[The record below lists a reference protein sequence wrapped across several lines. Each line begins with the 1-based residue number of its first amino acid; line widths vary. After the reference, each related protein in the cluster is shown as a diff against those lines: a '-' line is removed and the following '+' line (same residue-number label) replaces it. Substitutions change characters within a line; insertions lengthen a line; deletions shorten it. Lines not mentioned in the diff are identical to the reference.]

1 MSSGFLV
8 KLDGPGVGFVV
19 EPALAQAAVKDA
31 GELIG
36 ECSDSHGVRLVAG
49 LELLVVAASTGEAL
63 MAHAAHLKVASASR
77 RLRAIR
83 RCTCLERPE
92 ALMTGE
98 WPT

>member
-49 LELLVVAASTGEAL
+49 LELLVVAASTGRGVEGACCPSEGG
-63 MAHAAHLKVASASR
+63 VSQQ
-77 RLRAIR
+77 AIAGDS
-83 RCTCLERPE
+83 LSP
-92 ALMTGE
+92 
-98 WPT
+98 